1 MRITH
6 RMIANTVNF
15 NLQSSLR
22 RLEVYSNQ
30 LSTGKAFHK
39 PSQNP
44 VGVGRVM
51 SYSASIDR
59 NEQYRMNMNQSKG
72 WLENSEDSL
81 QNGLDVMQRIREL
94 AIYGAN
100 ESLTAEDR
108 RAIAPEVVEF
118 IDHLI
123 GVANTESNGL
133 YIFGGH
139 QTAKEPFV
147 RHNVYGIKEHYLEQ
161 SHQGYAAYDAGEL
174 QEGTANR
181 EIGLEFVVDG
191 EKHSVTALSGGA
203 DTDVT
208 FDNIKNA
215 VEGHAKLGQYFSVDG
230 NEDNMIISRITP
242 GDFTIETVTAEA
254 GTVIENLDED
264 TPVDVLS
271 ADQNI
276 ESLSGISPN
285 SFLAGEYHILTEDT
299 DAAYAVDT
307 ATRHYQYSQ
316 SGDNLVSSVEA
327 TTASHN
333 QSVSFVV
340 TGVDEEENE
349 ITFSYQYKE
358 MDPGDGTIAADT
370 GTFTVDLDNTEPFA
384 IDIGENTYEL
394 TFNDDG
400 EFTAGDRLVINT
412 NAAIDNNADLVHLYR
427 DGDTPSFFTYAF
439 EDGTLNAGTYS
450 FEFFSLDQDSGALL
464 ESSMDLTWGTGAF
477 ETGDDPDTPAAGFLI
492 EQLGKGGT
500 YADRV
505 EKISTE
511 GLQNGTYRFE
521 ETSYTAEDDFESDIK
536 VGQQYLQ
543 GSVASILTGSAAPDQ
558 VQLSANNNDRNASI
572 LLEVRSVDYDT
583 GLVRYEYTSHEYE
596 MDGTHHRESG
606 TFTLTLGG
614 APTQAVNI
622 GNIAVDVDGL
632 DNLLASDARGLEVGD
647 RAVVDI
653 RPAMNDG
660 ATYQRANISGEYRG
674 GSSETRFIFNEDALQ
689 GSETDL
695 RFFSLE
701 TFRRSPEHGRVY
713 DGSITADDDTLELL
727 RLPQNQEFK
736 YDRSGFP
743 VYYGDS
749 EDRIQEI
756 SPHQEVIMNLHGEKA
771 FGEYQ
776 DVFEAVY
783 DVYWAL
789 IDNDREALGG
799 EALGK
804 MDRAIDDLLENIS
817 QVGARSN
824 RVEAMES
831 TLFNENIHLREV
843 RSNIEDIDI
852 ALVITEF
859 MMQENAYRAALSTAN
874 MMMQPSLVDYMR

>member
-22 RLEVYSNQ
+22 RLEHYSNQ

-72 WLENSEDSL
+72 WLENSEDAL

-139 QTAKEPFV
+139 QTANEPFV
-147 RHNVYGIKEHYLEQ
+147 RHNIYGIKEHYLEQ
-161 SHQGYAAYDAGEL
+161 AHRGYAAYDAGEL

-181 EIGLEFVVDG
+181 QIGLEFVVDG
-191 EKHSVTALSGGA
+191 EKYSAIALSGGTE
-203 DTDVT
+203 TDVT
-208 FDNIKNA
+208 FDNIKAA
-215 VEGHAKLGQYFSVDG
+215 VEGHAKLGQHFSVDG
-230 NEDNMIISRITP
+230 DQDSMVISRNTP
-242 GDFTIETVTAEA
+242 GDFTIEAVTTEA
-254 GTVIENLDED
+254 AAVFDGLTEGVAQE
-264 TPVDVLS
+264 VLS

-276 ESLSGISPN
+276 ESLSGIRPN
-285 SFLAGEYHILTEDT
+285 SFLAGNYYILTEDT
-299 DAAYAVDT
+299 DAAYTVNA

-316 SGDNLVSSVEA
+316 SGDNLVNNVEA
-327 TTASHN
+327 TTANQN

-340 TGVDEEENE
+340 TEVDGDE
-349 ITFSYQYKE
+349 ITFSYQYKA
-358 MDPGDGTIAADT
+358 MDSGDGQIDEGA
-370 GTFTVDLDNTEPFA
+370 GTVTVDLSDPDPAEL
-384 IDIGENTYEL
+384 DINGNTYEFS
-394 TFNDDG
+394 FNNG
-400 EFTAGDRLVINT
+400 EFAAGDRLVVNT
-412 NAAIDNNADLVHLYR
+412 NAYVDDNADLVHLHR
-427 DGDTPSFFTYAF
+427 DGDTAPFFTYAF
-439 EDGTLNAGTYS
+439 DQDLLDNGSFN
-450 FEFFSLDQDSGALL
+450 FEFFSLDEESGALL
-464 ESSMDLTWGTGAF
+464 ESSMDLAWGDGTF
-477 ETGDDPDTPAAGFLI
+477 ETSDNPDAPAAGFSI

-500 YADRV
+500 YADRS
-505 EKISTE
+505 EKINAD
-511 GLQNGTYRFE
+511 GLQNGAYRFE
-521 ETSYTAEDDFESDIK
+521 EGTYTAEGDFESDIK

-543 GSVASILTGSAAPDQ
+543 GSAASILTGSAAPDQ
-558 VQLSANNNDRNASI
+558 VKLSTNDDERNASV

-583 GLVRYEYTSHEYE
+583 GLVRYDYTSHEYE
-596 MDGTHHRESG
+596 MDGTYHRESG
-606 TFTLTLGG
+606 TFTLALGG
-614 APTQAVNI
+614 DAAQVVNI
-622 GNIAVDVDGL
+622 GNMTIDVDGL
-632 DNLLASDARGLEVGD
+632 DNFSASDARGLEVGD
-647 RAVVDI
+647 RAVIDI

-674 GSSETRFIFNEDALQ
+674 GGSETRFIFNEDALQ
-689 GSETDL
+689 DNETDL

-701 TFRRSPEHGRVY
+701 AFRRSPEHGRVY
-713 DGSITADDDTLELL
+713 DSSITADNSTLELL
-727 RLPQNQEFK
+727 RLPQNQEFN

-749 EDRIQEI
+749 ENRIQEI

-776 DVFEAVY
+776 EVFEAVY

-799 EALGK
+799 EALDK

-831 TLFNENIHLREV
+831 TLFSENIHLREV